1 MVEYLYAYYS
11 LSVLTPADPT
21 GLWVSDDSTSGRVQG
36 AANELFQI
44 ARSEM
49 RHLLWA
55 NMLLRR
61 LGHSPTL
68 RRAERIAEPP
78 GTESGR
84 RVYPG
89 KQKEYLDKEF
99 QLSPLDRATLDWF
112 IDVESPSRVIGFG
125 LDGMYVEV
133 LESLKQWSSSEDDP
147 ANLIPLVKLIVD
159 EGHDH
164 YVHFRA
170 IRSALAGIPEQE
182 YLRRIVDEPEGD
194 RLIAYSDL
202 ADELYMLIVGLIYIS
217 LCADKEAIQSDSTKN
232 AVQLMTAFDQVAR
245 ILGNDCILPRFRRVD
260 IDSIHESN
268 KQIDIWLTEEAQ
280 VLKDAIGALRQMKDV
295 STAEQATLQNIEDT
309 VNQVYQYFHATLA
322 AGSINDK
329 WKA

>member
-1 MVEYLYAYYS
+1 
-11 LSVLTPADPT
+11 
-21 GLWVSDDSTSGRVQG
+21 
-36 AANELFQI
+36 
-44 ARSEM
+44 
-49 RHLLWA
+49 
-55 NMLLRR
+55 
-61 LGHSPTL
+61 
-68 RRAERIAEPP
+68 
-78 GTESGR
+78 
-84 RVYPG
+84 
-89 KQKEYLDKEF
+89 
-99 QLSPLDRATLDWF
+99 
-112 IDVESPSRVIGFG
+112 
-125 LDGMYVEV
+125 
-133 LESLKQWSSSEDDP
+133 
-147 ANLIPLVKLIVD
+147 VKLIVD

-245 ILGNDCILPRFRRVD
+245 ILGNDSILPRFRRVD

-268 KQIDIWLTEEAQ
+268 KQIDIWLTEEAR